1 MKTIL
6 VPVDFSEVSQE
17 VARIAGG
24 LGKALSATVEL
35 LHVLPPNYEAE
46 EAGRRLDSQKLEHL
60 FPKDAQLLEDLA
72 VQIRSLGCSVNTSLA
87 EGKTLQ
93 SILHEADR
101 VDADLIIMG
110 SHGHTSLYHLL
121 VGSVSEGVIHKSS
134 RPVLLVP
141 SQSVTKHRQ
150 QKPGYAD
157 GN

>member
-17 VARIAGG
+17 AARIASD

-35 LHVLPPNYEAE
+35 LHVLPQDYEAE
-46 EAGRRLDSQKLEHL
+46 EAGRQLDSQKLEVIN
-60 FPKDAQLLEDLA
+60 PRDAQALGNLA
-72 VQIRSLGCSVNTSLA
+72 NQIRSLGCSVNACLA

-93 SILHEADR
+93 TILHEADR

-121 VGSVSEGVIHKSS
+121 VGSISEGVLRKSS

-141 SQSVTKHRQ
+141 SQSVIKHRQ
-150 QKPGYAD
+150 QNPGEANGD
-157 GN
+157 